1 MRFAQNLPLPVL
13 GAILAG
19 CRAFVGHDSGISHL
33 AAAAGAPC
41 ILLFGPTDPAV
52 WAPANPG
59 VRVLASETGR
69 VEDIALDSVRAMVD
83 SLLSDA

>member
-1 MRFAQNLPLPVL
+1 M
-13 GAILAG
+13 
-19 CRAFVGHDSGISHL
+19 GHDSGISHL

-41 ILLFGPTDPAV
+41 VLLFGPTDPAV

-59 VRVLASETGR
+59 VRVITSQTGR
-69 VEDIALDSVRAMVD
+69 VEDIALDSVCAMID